1 MGGDLVVGIP
11 PSLAFAQTSAESLS
25 WCVFLCVFVIQFQSV
40 FPAEESRLMVRSSV
54 LKTFLKSI

>member
-11 PSLAFAQTSAESLS
+11 PSLAFTQTSAVSLS

-40 FPAEESRLMVRSSV
+40 FRAEESRLMVRSSV